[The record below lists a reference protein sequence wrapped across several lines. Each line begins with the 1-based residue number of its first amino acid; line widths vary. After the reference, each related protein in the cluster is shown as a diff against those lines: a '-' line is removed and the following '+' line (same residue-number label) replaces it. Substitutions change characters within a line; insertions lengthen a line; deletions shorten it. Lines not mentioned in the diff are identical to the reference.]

1 MVSALEISKLL
12 KGELSGN
19 GDVVI
24 TSVSKIDQGQP
35 NSLTFLSNPKYT
47 NFIYETKASV
57 VLVNRNIELKDTP
70 DITLIKVDDPY
81 SAFCIILDQYFN
93 PKAKRSGIEQPSF
106 IAESAKIGK
115 DVYVGAFAYIGNNAE
130 IGDGAKIFPHAY
142 VGDNAKIGKNTI
154 LYSGVKVY
162 EQCMVGDVCIIHAGS
177 VVGSDGFGF
186 APQKDG
192 TYAKIPQIGNVIIE
206 DNVEIGSNCSIDR
219 ATMGSTFIRKG
230 VKLDNLIQ
238 VAHNAEVGA
247 NTVIASQTGVSG
259 STKIGENCVIGGQVG
274 FVGHIS
280 IAKGSQIGAQSGI
293 PNSIDTPGEKWIG
306 SPVQEYKN
314 YLRSSIVVKRL
325 PDMEKRLHELEHEMI
340 ELRKKIKGE

>member
-12 KGELSGN
+12 NGEITGN
-19 GDVVI
+19 GEVQI

-35 NSLTFLSNPKYT
+35 QSRTFLSNPKYT
-47 NFIYETKASV
+47 HFIYETKASV

-70 DITLIKVDDPY
+70 QLALIKVDDPY
-81 SAFCIILDQYFN
+81 SAFCLILEKYFN

-106 IAESAKIGK
+106 VADTAVLGT
-115 DVYVGAFAYIGNNAE
+115 DVYIGAFAYVGNHAQIGE
-130 IGDGAKIFPHAY
+130 GSKIFPGVY
-142 VGDNAKIGKNTI
+142 VGDHVKIGKNTI
-154 LYSGVKVY
+154 LYPGVKVY
-162 EQCMVGDVCIIHAGS
+162 EHCEVGSNCIVHAS
-177 VVGSDGFGF
+177 TVVGSDGFGF

-192 TYAKIPQIGNVIIE
+192 TYAKIPQIGNVVIE
-206 DNVEIGSNCSIDR
+206 DEVEIGSNCSIDR

-293 PNSIDTPGEKWIG
+293 PNSIDTPGQKWIG

-325 PDMEKRLHELEHEMI
+325 PDMEKRLHELEHELI
-340 ELRKKIKGE
+340 ELKKKIKGE

>member
-12 KGELSGN
+12 NGELIGN
-19 GDVVI
+19 KDI
-24 TSVSKIDQGQP
+24 IIRSVSKIDQGHP
-35 NSLTFLSNPKYT
+35 ESLTFLANPKYT

-57 VLVNRNIELKDTP
+57 VLVSKSFNSNVP
-70 DITLIKVDDPY
+70 DHVTLIKVDDPY
-81 SAFCIILDQYFN
+81 ASFCLILDKYFN
-93 PKAKRSGIEQPSF
+93 SRTALTGIEQPSF
-106 IAESAKIGK
+106 VSSDAALEKN
-115 DVYVGAFAYIGNNAE
+115 VYVGAFSYIGSRVQVGE
-130 IGDGAKIFPHAY
+130 GTLIYPQVYIGADAR
-142 VGDNAKIGKNTI
+142 IGKNSI
-154 LYSGVKVY
+154 LYPGVKVY
-162 EQCMVGDVCIIHAGS
+162 NHCVIGDNCIVHAGT
-177 VVGSDGFGF
+177 VIGSDGFGF

-192 TYAKIPQIGNVIIE
+192 SYAKIPQIGNVIIE
-206 DNVEIGSNCSIDR
+206 DDVEIGSNCSIDR
-219 ATMGSTFIRKG
+219 ATMGSTIIRKG

-238 VAHNAEVGA
+238 VAHNAEVGK

-293 PNSIDTPGEKWIG
+293 PNSIDTPGQKWIG

-325 PDMEKRLHELEHEMI
+325 PDMDKKLDELEKEVE
-340 ELRKKIKGE
+340 ELKKKLKGE